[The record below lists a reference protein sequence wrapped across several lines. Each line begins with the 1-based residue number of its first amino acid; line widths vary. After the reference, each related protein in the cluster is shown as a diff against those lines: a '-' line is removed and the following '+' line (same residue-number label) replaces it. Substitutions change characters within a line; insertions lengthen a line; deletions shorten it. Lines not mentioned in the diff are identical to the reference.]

1 MYDFSIL
8 DFIFFI
14 LNAVFLVALV
24 MLVVRKVGRAIA
36 EFI

>member
-8 DFIFFI
+8 DFILFI

-24 MLVVRKVGRAIA
+24 MLAVRKVDRAIA
-36 EFI
+36 VFI